1 MSGDLTRT
9 QASDPGW
16 AAFLSKLE
24 AAELEFAQGRPAV
37 FKALWSHRDDVSIYG
52 AFGGVVF
59 GWKEVA
65 TRLDWASSQYSE
77 GSRGREEI
85 SRFVG
90 VDFAY
95 IAQTE
100 WIRARVAGNTEPML
114 QELRV
119 TMVFRREGEDWRI
132 VHRHADPLLRT
143 QAPKS

>member
-9 QASDPGW
+9 HAPDPSW
-16 AAFLSKLE
+16 AAFEEKLE
-24 AAELEFAQGRPAV
+24 AAELEFANGRPAA

-52 AFGGVVF
+52 AFGGVVS

-65 TRLDWASSQYSE
+65 PRLNWASSQYSE
-77 GSRGREEI
+77 GNRGREEI
-85 SRFVG
+85 LRYVG
-90 VDFAY
+90 DDFAY

-100 WIRARVAGNTEPML
+100 WIRARVAGSTEPSL

-119 TMVFRREGEDWRI
+119 TMIFRREGEDWRI

-143 QAPKS
+143 QAPRS